1 MTDGQVALNDML
13 QTVQR
18 TSAGVLALCVIAH
31 VVVMIY
37 AVNGG
42 LTATEIMDRTQG
54 NWGFLAFYV
63 AFAFACA
70 VHAPIGLMR
79 IVEDWFGLKG
89 PKVQWAALVIALA
102 MALVGVR
109 TALVVFV

>member
-1 MTDGQVALNDML
+1 MT
-13 QTVQR
+13 
-18 TSAGVLALCVIAH
+18 
-31 VVVMIY
+31 Y
-37 AVNGG
+37 
-42 LTATEIMDRTQG
+42 
-54 NWGFLAFYV
+54 
-63 AFAFACA
+63 ACA